1 MRWLGLTLVLVC
13 ASMAWG
19 DNLDVPAAR
28 AQLQADFPGVQYYE
42 HAGRLSTIYAVPFS
56 VADTPELS
64 AAAFVQDYSRV
75 LGVSPEELAPGLA
88 FRDLYTLP
96 MMYQPETD
104 SYKFTLVYYQQVSG
118 GIPVF
123 RGELRLLVRNE
134 DGFPLVLAQSDVRP
148 LGEFSVPAGF
158 DGFAAEGAAHAA
170 AIAEVP
176 GLINFSPAE
185 LVIWAG
191 VDDMD
196 VAPAVAL
203 TFTADSGEGHDPY
216 ENWLFVCDAATGA
229 VLYQESLVYH
239 EDIVGNVSGLCTPD
253 YRADACATEVWTPLP
268 YLKVTRSGGETYTDI
283 NGDFVLANPGTA
295 PVNVTSTL
303 TGRWFYVVNNGT
315 GGNASIT
322 LNVTPPGPANFQHN
336 QSNAEHQTAEV
347 NAYLQANT
355 VRDMI
360 LGAKPNYPGIY
371 NQSSPMKV
379 TVNINSTCNAYY
391 SASTINF
398 YRSGGGCNNTGF
410 GDVVHHEYGHNTIEK
425 GGSGQGAY
433 GEGMSDSIAM
443 LITGRSEMAL
453 GFQNCSTPIRN
464 ADNNCKYL
472 TSGCSTCGS
481 AIHTCGQLLS
491 GCIWDTWKELKITEP
506 VNHLEIIRRL
516 TVESILLHGSV
527 TTITPAITVHFLTLD
542 DNDGNLNNGTPH
554 YYEIATGFGKHDM
567 PAPPLSLLGFN
578 YPNGKPEFISP
589 AGGTTVRVEVTNIA
603 GQHQSGTGTL
613 HYNPGSGWLSIP
625 MTPVG
630 ANAYDAVFPAIP
642 CGSKVAYY
650 FSAKT
655 IDNQTM
661 RDPSDAPTTTYSTL
675 SGYGLVVHFEDDF
688 ETDKGWTVTAGATL
702 GNWERA
708 DPQATTA
715 QPEDDHTPNGV
726 RCWVTGPLA
735 GSSVGSHDVDGGP
748 TLVTSPTLDLAG
760 TDPIVSYWR
769 WYYLGS
775 TIDDEFLVQVSN
787 NNGSTWVTVERL
799 LASQTPWTYAEWKL
813 SNYVTPTAQVRLRF
827 SANDNPNNSIVEG
840 LVDDVKIFSLEC
852 NPPFATGDLNCD
864 GNVDFGDINPFVLAL
879 TNPAGYAAA
888 FPNCN
893 IMLGDINNDG
903 VVNFGDINPFV
914 NLLTNP

>member
-1 MRWLGLTLVLVC
+1 
-13 ASMAWG
+13 MAWG
-19 DNLDVPAAR
+19 DSLDAPAAR

-42 HAGRLSTIYAVPFS
+42 HAGRLSTIYAAPFS
-56 VADTPELS
+56 IADTPELS
-64 AAAFVQDYSRV
+64 AAVFVQDYSRV
-75 LGVSPEELAPGLA
+75 LGVSADELAPGLA

-96 MMYQPETD
+96 TMYQPETD
-104 SYKFTLVYYQQVSG
+104 SYKFTLVYYHQHRD

-148 LGEFSVPAGF
+148 LGDFVVPAGF
-158 DGFAAEGAAHAA
+158 DGFMAEGAAHAA
-170 AIAEVP
+170 AMAEVP

-196 VAPAVAL
+196 AAPAVAL
-203 TFTADSGEGHDPY
+203 TFTADSGEGSDPY
-216 ENWLFVCDAATGA
+216 DNWLFVCDATTGA

-239 EDIVGNVSGLCTPD
+239 VDIVGSVSGLCTPD

-268 YLKVTRSGGETYTDI
+268 YLRVTGPAGQTYTDI
-283 NGDFVLANPGTA
+283 NGNFVLANPGTT
-295 PVNVTSTL
+295 PVDVTSTL
-303 TGRWFYVVNNGT
+303 TGQWFYIVNSGT

-360 LGAKPNYPGIY
+360 LGAKPNYPTIQ
-371 NQSSPMKV
+371 NQPSMKV

-433 GEGMSDSIAM
+433 GEGMSDSLAM
-443 LITGRSEMAL
+443 LITGRSAMAL
-453 GFQNCSTPIRN
+453 GFQDCNTPIRN

-472 TSGCSTCGS
+472 ASGCSTCGS

-542 DNDGNLNNGTPH
+542 DNDGNIYNGTPH

-567 PAPPLSLLGFN
+567 PAPALSLLGFD
-578 YPNGKPEFISP
+578 YPSGKPEFISP
-589 AGGTTVRVEVTNIA
+589 TGGTTVRVEVTPIA
-603 GQHQSGTGTL
+603 GEPQPSTGTL
-613 HYNPGSGWLSIP
+613 YYNVGAGWVNVP
-625 MTPVG
+625 MTEVSPNV
-630 ANAYDAVFPAIP
+630 YDAVMPAAT
-642 CGSKVAYY
+642 CGTKVQYY

-655 IDNQTM
+655 TTNQTM
-661 RDPSDAPTTTYSTL
+661 TDPSNAPTTTYSALAGYGWHVVYENNFDTNPGWTISGGTWAFGQPTGQGGATYGYPDPT
-675 SGYGLVVHFEDDF
+675 SGYTGTNVYGYNLNGDYTNSMPEYHLTSTAIDCTGAVGTTLRFWRRLNVQGSASDHAYVRISTNGTTWTNLWSNPSTAVTENAWSLQQHDISAYANNQP
-688 ETDKGWTVTAGATL
+688 TVYLRWTMGTTNSSRTYSGW
-702 GNWERA
+702 N
-708 DPQATTA
+708 
-715 QPEDDHTPNGV
+715 
-726 RCWVTGPLA
+726 
-735 GSSVGSHDVDGGP
+735 
-748 TLVTSPTLDLAG
+748 
-760 TDPIVSYWR
+760 
-769 WYYLGS
+769 
-775 TIDDEFLVQVSN
+775 IDDVSVMAVQ
-787 NNGSTWVTVERL
+787 
-799 LASQTPWTYAEWKL
+799 
-813 SNYVTPTAQVRLRF
+813 
-827 SANDNPNNSIVEG
+827 
-840 LVDDVKIFSLEC
+840 C
-852 NPPFATGDLNCD
+852 NPPFAKGDLNCD

-893 IMLGDINNDG
+893 IMLGDINDDG
-903 VVNFGDINPFV
+903 LVNFGDINPFV
-914 NLLTNP
+914 RLLTNP